1 MEFDLL
7 RYSQT
12 RLDVCTHG
20 WTRRQ
25 MHDLVRQVLNYPQRI
40 RVCPCIEDP
49 WVRETLRFL
58 GGTFNNE
65 SSCEHAR
72 GGSHASPSS

>member
-7 RYSQT
+7 RYSET
-12 RLDVCTHG
+12 LLDVCAYG

-25 MHDLVRQVLNYPQRI
+25 IHDLVRQVMNYPTRI
-40 RVCPCIEDP
+40 RVCPCLDDP
-49 WVRETLRFL
+49 WARETLRFL
-58 GGTFNNE
+58 GVVWNNE

-72 GGSHASPSS
+72 GGSVASASS